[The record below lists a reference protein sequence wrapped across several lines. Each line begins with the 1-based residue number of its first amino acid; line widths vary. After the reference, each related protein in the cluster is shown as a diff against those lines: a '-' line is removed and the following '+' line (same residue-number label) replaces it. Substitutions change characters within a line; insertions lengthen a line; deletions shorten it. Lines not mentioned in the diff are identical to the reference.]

1 MKRQMLIALLLCLP
15 AWATA
20 QNDEQMQRMMEQA
33 REAQMCMEKVDRN
46 ELQAMAQ
53 KAEQMEA
60 EIKNLCLAG
69 KRDEAQ
75 QRGMKYAL
83 EMSQSPVAKEMR
95 KCSDLMAGAMAG
107 FGADQMGH
115 SNMPSVEEIQNQHI
129 CDTY

>member
-1 MKRQMLIALLLCLP
+1 
-15 AWATA
+15 
-20 QNDEQMQRMMEQA
+20 
-33 REAQMCMEKVDRN
+33 MCMEKVDRN

-107 FGADQMGH
+107 FGAGQMGH